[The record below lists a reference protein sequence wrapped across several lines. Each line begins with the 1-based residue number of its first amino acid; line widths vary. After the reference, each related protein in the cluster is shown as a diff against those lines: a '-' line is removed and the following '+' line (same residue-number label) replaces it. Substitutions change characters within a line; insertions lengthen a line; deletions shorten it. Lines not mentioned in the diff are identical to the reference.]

1 MENNHLNTIRVRVGQ
16 NSYPVK
22 VSQEEEASILN
33 IEKQVNDKI
42 QSFKLNY
49 DNLDD
54 KDCLSM
60 VLLTY
65 AFDLH
70 KSASEEASAA
80 IVEKLVSIEKQ
91 LDKAIT

>member
-1 MENNHLNTIRVRVGQ
+1 MENNHLNTIKIRVGQ

-22 VSQEEEASILN
+22 VNPEEEASILN
-33 IEKQVNDKI
+33 IEKQVNEKI

-60 VLLTY
+60 ALLTY

-70 KSASEEASAA
+70 KSASEEASSS
-80 IVEKLVSIEKQ
+80 IVEKLISIEAL
-91 LDKAIT
+91 LDTAIT